1 MNEDYLWD
9 KSGEPDPE
17 IQQLEQTLGLLRYK
31 RPVQPLPLPAMLARP
46 WYRPGFSPMLAIAA
60 TLVVLV
66 LAGGLWLGLRR
77 SASSAGT
84 SSVAATSTPRAASSP
99 QRVSGPAPRTGPIDP
114 TARNSVPRDDDQ
126 ERGKLSAP
134 RGPRNII
141 HRTPYNQRQEIASQ
155 QNTNRMRSIRREQQ
169 INREGELAKEQ
180 LIKAL
185 LITSDKL
192 NAVQKKIQGNQE
204 RGPVS

>member
-17 IQQLEQTLGLLRYK
+17 IERLEQTLGRLRYK
-31 RPVQPLPLPAMLARP
+31 RPVEPLPLPALTRP

-60 TLVVLV
+60 TLVILL

-77 SASSAGT
+77 TNESL
-84 SSVAATSTPRAASSP
+84 
-99 QRVSGPAPRTGPIDP
+99 QQVSGPPRPVGPIDI
-114 TARNSVPRDDDQ
+114 TASGGVKDQ
-126 ERGKLSAP
+126 EKRPTNLSAP
-134 RGPRNII
+134 RLPVNRSL
-141 HRTPYNQRQEIASQ
+141 RRAQDERRQELA
-155 QNTNRMRSIRREQQ
+155 NLTERANRIRREQQ

>member
-17 IQQLEQTLGLLRYK
+17 IQQLEQTLGRLRYK
-31 RPVQPLPLPAMLARP
+31 RPAQPLPLPTLARP

-60 TLVVLV
+60 TLVILV
-66 LAGGLWLGLRR
+66 LAGSLWLSLRR
-77 SASSAGT
+77 TNSNNGSD
-84 SSVAATSTPRAASSP
+84 SVATSTAPKVTKSP
-99 QRVSGPAPRTGPIDP
+99 QLASGPAPPVGPIEI
-114 TARNSVPRDDDQ
+114 TRSVGTTDIDKRATRQSNPRLPLNRSNRLAPV
-126 ERGKLSAP
+126 ER
-134 RGPRNII
+134 
-141 HRTPYNQRQEIASQ
+141 RQEVA
-155 QNTNRMRSIRREQQ
+155 NLTERTIRREQR

-204 RGPVS
+204 RGPIS

>member
-17 IQQLEQTLGLLRYK
+17 IQQLEQTLGRLRYK
-31 RPVQPLPLPAMLARP
+31 RPVQPLALPKLARP
-46 WYRPGFSPMLAIAA
+46 WYRPGLSPMLAIAA
-60 TLVVLV
+60 TLVILV
-66 LAGGLWLGLRR
+66 LAGGLWLSLRR
-77 SASSAGT
+77 T
-84 SSVAATSTPRAASSP
+84 SSNNSSNPVAIRTAPEVTNSP
-99 QRVSGPAPRTGPIDP
+99 QSVSGPERPVGPID
-114 TARNSVPRDDDQ
+114 TTGRVSIQDVEKQQTNS
-126 ERGKLSAP
+126 SAP
-134 RGPRNII
+134 RLPLNKSNR
-141 HRTPYNQRQEIASQ
+141 RAPLERRQEVANLTERTI
-155 QNTNRMRSIRREQQ
+155 RIRREQQ

-204 RGPVS
+204 RGPIS